1 MRRIIW
7 KKKNRVFKE
16 YIEAFKELDTDRK
29 REEFIKLLKDF
40 IVIFDSLAQPD
51 NIKIE
56 HMHSNEI
63 LDLQKEN
70 LSEADF
76 IEASVVYLEIAK
88 DIIGQYL
95 MQKENMNS

>member
-1 MRRIIW
+1 MEE
-7 KKKNRVFKE
+7 KNRVFKE

-29 REEFIKLLKDF
+29 REEFIKSLKDF
-40 IVIFDSLAQPD
+40 IVIFDSLAQQD

-56 HMHSNEI
+56 YMHSNEI

>member
-1 MRRIIW
+1 MEE
-7 KKKNRVFKE
+7 KNRIFKE

-29 REEFIKLLKDF
+29 REEFIKSLKDF
-40 IVIFDSLAQPD
+40 IVIFDSLAQQD

-56 HMHSNEI
+56 YMHSNEI

-70 LSEADF
+70 LSEDDF

-88 DIIGQYL
+88 DVIGQYL
-95 MQKENMNS
+95 MQKENLNS

>member
-1 MRRIIW
+1 
-7 KKKNRVFKE
+7 
-16 YIEAFKELDTDRK
+16 
-29 REEFIKLLKDF
+29 
-40 IVIFDSLAQPD
+40 
-51 NIKIE
+51 
-56 HMHSNEI
+56 MHSNEI

-88 DIIGQYL
+88 DIIGQYW

>member
-1 MRRIIW
+1 MEE
-7 KKKNRVFKE
+7 KNRIFKE

-40 IVIFDSLAQPD
+40 IVIFDSFAQQD

-56 HMHSNEI
+56 YMHSNEI

-70 LSEADF
+70 LSESDF

-95 MQKENMNS
+95 LQKENLNS

>member
-1 MRRIIW
+1 MEE
-7 KKKNRVFKE
+7 KNRIFKE

-40 IVIFDSLAQPD
+40 IVIFDSLAQQD

-56 HMHSNEI
+56 YMHSNEI

-70 LSEADF
+70 LSESDF

-95 MQKENMNS
+95 LQKENLNS

>member
-1 MRRIIW
+1 M
-7 KKKNRVFKE
+7 KKKMICFGL
-16 YIEAFKELDTDRK
+16 ILFFAFILNCRAGSNDT
-29 REEFIKLLKDF
+29 
-40 IVIFDSLAQPD
+40 

-56 HMHSNEI
+56 YMHSNEI

>member
-1 MRRIIW
+1 VRDYMEE
-7 KKKNRVFKE
+7 KNRVFKE

-40 IVIFDSLAQPD
+40 IVIFDSLAQQD

-56 HMHSNEI
+56 YMHSNEI

>member
-1 MRRIIW
+1 MED
-7 KKKNRVFKE
+7 KNRIFKE
-16 YIEAFKELDTDRK
+16 YIKAFKELDTDRK
-29 REEFIKLLKDF
+29 REEFIKLLKDL
-40 IVIFDSLAQPD
+40 IVIFDSLAQQD

-56 HMHSNEI
+56 YMHSNEI

-70 LSEADF
+70 LSESDF

-95 MQKENMNS
+95 MQKENLNS

>member
-1 MRRIIW
+1 MEE
-7 KKKNRVFKE
+7 KNRVFKE

-40 IVIFDSLAQPD
+40 IVIFDSLAQQD

-56 HMHSNEI
+56 YMHSNEI

-70 LSEADF
+70 LSESDF

-95 MQKENMNS
+95 LQKENLNS

>member
-1 MRRIIW
+1 MEE
-7 KKKNRVFKE
+7 KNRIFKE
-16 YIEAFKELDTDRK
+16 YIETFKELDTDRK
-29 REEFIKLLKDF
+29 REEFIKSLKDF
-40 IVIFDSLAQPD
+40 IVIFDSLAQQD

-56 HMHSNEI
+56 YMHSNEI

-70 LSEADF
+70 LSESDF

-95 MQKENMNS
+95 LQKENLNS

>member
-1 MRRIIW
+1 MLS
-7 KKKNRVFKE
+7 KEKFLE

-29 REEFIKLLKDF
+29 REEFIKSLKDF
-40 IVIFDSLAQPD
+40 IVIFDSLAQQD

-56 HMHSNEI
+56 YMHSNEI

>member
-1 MRRIIW
+1 MEE
-7 KKKNRVFKE
+7 KNRIFKE
-16 YIEAFKELDTDRK
+16 YIEAFKELDTERK

-40 IVIFDSLAQPD
+40 IVIFDSLAQQD

-56 HMHSNEI
+56 YMHSNEI

-70 LSEADF
+70 LSESDF
-76 IEASVVYLEIAK
+76 IEAAVVYLEIAK

-95 MQKENMNS
+95 LQKENLNS

>member
-1 MRRIIW
+1 MEE
-7 KKKNRVFKE
+7 KNRIFKE

-29 REEFIKLLKDF
+29 REEFIKSLKDF
-40 IVIFDSLAQPD
+40 IVIFDSLAQKD

-56 HMHSNEI
+56 YMHSNEI

-70 LSEADF
+70 LSEDDF

-88 DIIGQYL
+88 DVIGQYL
-95 MQKENMNS
+95 MQKENLNS

>member
-1 MRRIIW
+1 MEE
-7 KKKNRVFKE
+7 KNRVFKE

-29 REEFIKLLKDF
+29 REEFIKSLKDF
-40 IVIFDSLAQPD
+40 IVIFDSLAQQD

-56 HMHSNEI
+56 YMHSNEI

-70 LSEADF
+70 LSEDDF